1 RPPPPA
7 RRARSAGRPAAHP
20 PPPVPP
26 TAGPTPRPARRS
38 MPRPGAR
45 PGGGTV
51 PAPPVPA
58 PLAST
63 DPPSFLQPAVSLARD
78 HATAHT
84 VVMRTTTGRTR
95 GMTDMTEGGSTR
107 AAELEKT
114 SNETSPRKG
123 QATRRGGGDPAG
135 RGRTTIADGVVEKIA
150 GMAAR
155 DVLGVHA
162 MGSGL
167 SRTFGAV
174 RDRVPGGTKSVARGV
189 KAEVGEVQTALDLE
203 IVVDYGVS
211 IKDVARA
218 VRENVIAAV
227 ERMTGLEVVEVNIA
241 VSEVKLPD
249 EEDDEEPESR
259 LQ

>member
-1 RPPPPA
+1 
-7 RRARSAGRPAAHP
+7 
-20 PPPVPP
+20 
-26 TAGPTPRPARRS
+26 
-38 MPRPGAR
+38 
-45 PGGGTV
+45 
-51 PAPPVPA
+51 
-58 PLAST
+58 
-63 DPPSFLQPAVSLARD
+63 
-78 HATAHT
+78 
-84 VVMRTTTGRTR
+84 
-95 GMTDMTEGGSTR
+95 MTDSERSGESTPV
-107 AAELEKT
+107 T
-114 SNETSPRKG
+114 RKG
-123 QATRRGGGDPAG
+123 SGSAAT

-155 DVLGVHA
+155 DVVGVHA

-174 RDRVPGGTKSVARGV
+174 RDRVPGGGGAKASVTRGV

-211 IKDVARA
+211 IADVAGA

-241 VSEVKLPD
+241 VSDVKLPD
-249 EEDDEEPESR
+249 EEEEEPESR